1 MKYCSPV
8 FEHFGYFCFIGSKKE
23 CADADF
29 DEGGLWKHMKT
40 HTDDELELVGIRKQ
54 ELNGL
59 SSRESRIGLAPNT
72 ERGEYK
78 KKTDGSSF

>member
-1 MKYCSPV
+1 
-8 FEHFGYFCFIGSKKE
+8 
-23 CADADF
+23 
-29 DEGGLWKHMKT
+29 MKT

-54 ELNGL
+54 ELKGL
-59 SSRESRIGLAPNT
+59 SSRECRIGLAPNT